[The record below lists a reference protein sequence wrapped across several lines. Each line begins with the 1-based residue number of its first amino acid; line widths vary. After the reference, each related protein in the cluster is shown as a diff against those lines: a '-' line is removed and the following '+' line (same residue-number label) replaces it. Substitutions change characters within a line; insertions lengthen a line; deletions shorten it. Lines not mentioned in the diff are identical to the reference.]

1 MFQDVDPDER
11 ATQVGRRKTY
21 LAELDA
27 QVAYRKSLSN
37 DDAECGKHAH
47 RLFEF
52 QREAAR
58 TALAPLETR
67 SFSRDGARVGD
78 ASFSS
83 HSPVHARRSPVSSGA
98 HFGVEREADAR
109 RKESAAR
116 YKFELE
122 KQIAALKAAK
132 EAAAREARRMLELEE
147 ARVEAERE
155 ALMRR
160 FRKEE
165 SRTVETVPDE
175 GKDDDDDDKDK
186 DEDKDKDK
194 DKDNDDDDE
203 TIFIEESKFIDIHT
217 TSLPLAHQPKVPR
230 DDKDVPVAPVIEK
243 ATPIERGSVRSMASM
258 WQRRVET
265 LATHE

>member
-11 ATQVGRRKTY
+11 AAQIRRRKAY

-67 SFSRDGARVGD
+67 SFSHDGARVGD
-78 ASFSS
+78 ESFLS

-122 KQIAALKAAK
+122 KQIAAQKAAK
-132 EAAAREARRMLELEE
+132 EAAAREARRTLELEE
-147 ARVEAERE
+147 VRVEAERE

-165 SRTVETVPDE
+165 SRTVETVADE
-175 GKDDDDDDKDK
+175 DKDKDK
-186 DEDKDKDK
+186 DEDKDKHK
-194 DKDNDDDDE
+194 DEDEDDDE
-203 TIFIEESKFIDIHT
+203 TIFIEESKFIDIQ
-217 TSLPLAHQPKVPR
+217 TSSPPLAHQPKVPR
-230 DDKDVPVAPVIEK
+230 DDIDVPVAPVIEK

-265 LATHE
+265 LATDE

>member
-11 ATQVGRRKTY
+11 AAQIRRRKAY

-67 SFSRDGARVGD
+67 SFSHDGARVGD
-78 ASFSS
+78 ESFLS

-122 KQIAALKAAK
+122 KQIAAQKAAK
-132 EAAAREARRMLELEE
+132 EAAAREARRTLELEE

-165 SRTVETVPDE
+165 SRTVETVA
-175 GKDDDDDDKDK
+175 

-194 DKDNDDDDE
+194 DKDKDDDE
-203 TIFIEESKFIDIHT
+203 TIFIEESKFIDIQ
-217 TSLPLAHQPKVPR
+217 TSSPPLAHQPKVPR
-230 DDKDVPVAPVIEK
+230 DDIDVPVAPVIEK

-265 LATHE
+265 LATDE

>member
-78 ASFSS
+78 ASFAS

-122 KQIAALKAAK
+122 KQIAAQKAAK

-165 SRTVETVPDE
+165 SRTVETFPDE
-175 GKDDDDDDKDK
+175 GKDD
-186 DEDKDKDK
+186 EDK

>member
-11 ATQVGRRKTY
+11 AAQVRRRKTY

-58 TALAPLETR
+58 TALAPLETP
-67 SFSRDGARVGD
+67 SFSHDGARVGD

-98 HFGVEREADAR
+98 HFGVEREAVAR

-122 KQIAALKAAK
+122 KQIAAQKAAK
-132 EAAAREARRMLELEE
+132 EAAAREARRTLELEE

-160 FRKEE
+160 FKKEE
-165 SRTVETVPDE
+165 SRAVETVADE
-175 GKDDDDDDKDK
+175 GKD
-186 DEDKDKDK
+186 
-194 DKDNDDDDE
+194 KDNGDDDE
-203 TIFIEESKFIDIHT
+203 TIFIEESKFIDIQT
-217 TSLPLAHQPKVPR
+217 TSPPLAHQPKVPR
-230 DDKDVPVAPVIEK
+230 DDIDVPVAPVVEQ
-243 ATPIERGSVRSMASM
+243 ATPIEHGSVRSMASM